1 MQVLAL
7 IGAAFLIYWVLTHL
21 GLVFGIFF
29 AFAKFI
35 VLGFVALVILG
46 FIMQM
51 VSGKKSAENP
61 DDTDHKTAEEPV
73 DEPPADR
80 AWFEVLGVSEFA
92 SPEDIKR
99 AYRDLIR
106 QYHPDKV
113 GAMGE
118 KIRELAMRE
127 TQLIN
132 AAFQEARLRRGF

>member
-1 MQVLAL
+1 MQLLAL
-7 IGAAFLIYWVLTHL
+7 IGAAFLVYWVLTHL
-21 GLVFGIFF
+21 GLVFGLIF

-35 VLGFVALVILG
+35 ILALGALVILG
-46 FIMQM
+46 IVMQM
-51 VSGKKSAENP
+51 IPGKKDAGN
-61 DDTDHKTAEEPV
+61 TDQKTAEDPI

-80 AWFEVLGVSEFA
+80 TWFEVLGVSEFA
-92 SPEDIKR
+92 SPDEIKR

-113 GAMGE
+113 DAMGE

-132 AAFQEARLRRGF
+132 AAFQEARLSRGF

>member
-1 MQVLAL
+1 MQLLAL
-7 IGAAFLIYWVLTHL
+7 IGAAFLVYWVVTHL
-21 GLVFGIFF
+21 GLVFGLIF

-35 VLGFVALVILG
+35 VFALGALIILG
-46 FIMQM
+46 IVMQM
-51 VSGKKSAENP
+51 ISGKKNAGN
-61 DDTDHKTAEEPV
+61 TDQKTAKDPIAAS
-73 DEPPADR
+73 PANR
-80 AWFEVLGVSEFA
+80 RWFEVLGVNEFA
-92 SPEDIKR
+92 SPDEIKR

-132 AAFQEARLRRGF
+132 AAFQEARLSRGF

>member
-7 IGAAFLIYWVLTHL
+7 IGAAFVVYWLLTHL
-21 GLVFGIFF
+21 GFVLGLLF

-35 VLGFVALVILG
+35 VLALGALVLLGFV
-46 FIMQM
+46 MQRFF
-51 VSGKKSAENP
+51 GKTETQNEDARQETPEDPIDEPSAER
-61 DDTDHKTAEEPV
+61 T
-73 DEPPADR
+73 
-80 AWFEVLGVSEFA
+80 WFEVLGVSEFA

-127 TQLIN
+127 TQIIN
-132 AAFQEARLRRGF
+132 AAFQEARLSRGF

>member
-1 MQVLAL
+1 MQLLAL
-7 IGAAFLIYWVLTHL
+7 IGAAFLVYWVLTHL
-21 GLVFGIFF
+21 GLVFGLIF

-35 VLGFVALVILG
+35 ILALGALVILG
-46 FIMQM
+46 IVMQM
-51 VSGKKSAENP
+51 IPGKKDAGN
-61 DDTDHKTAEEPV
+61 TDQKTAEDPI

-80 AWFEVLGVSEFA
+80 TWFEVLGVSEFA
-92 SPEDIKR
+92 SPDEIKH

-106 QYHPDKV
+106 QYHPDKL

-132 AAFQEARLRRGF
+132 AAFQEARLSRGF